1 MNFKFQQKIQLTS
14 VEMTDTAIWLNSM
27 SYLLNTIS
35 FNKIGKRISA
45 SKMKLIEKRIQTQI
59 DTDSIQKQNQMS
71 RPKK

>member
-1 MNFKFQQKIQLTS
+1 MHFKFQQKIQLTS